1 MRPVRNSAKAIII
14 RDGRLLLTVNT
25 DGDGH
30 FYLLP
35 GGGQRN
41 GEPLRDALLRECRE
55 EIGVDVIAGEL
66 RYVREYI
73 ARNHEFADSD
83 GDAHQIE
90 YMFLCRLPDGAE
102 PADGHEPD
110 IYQVGVEWVPLESV
124 RECRLYP
131 AALRPLLASEC
142 AEGPVYLGDVN

>member
-14 RDGRLLLTVNT
+14 REGRLLLTVNA
-25 DGDGH
+25 DPEGS

-35 GGGQRN
+35 GGGQHA
-41 GEPLRDALLRECRE
+41 GEPLREALMRECRE
-55 EIGVDVIAGEL
+55 EVGVEVIAGDL

-73 ARNHEFADSD
+73 AAHHEFAATD
-83 GDAHQIE
+83 GDAHQVE

-102 PADGHEPD
+102 PANGHEVD
-110 IYQVGVEWVPLESV
+110 VWQVGVEWVPLG
-124 RECRLYP
+124 RLGTCRFYP
-131 AALRPLLASEC
+131 ASMRPLLASAC